1 MEDEMLKNFA
11 VAVALMALAT
21 GPLFAREREATLQRI
36 TGPDGTFDMVVAAP
50 KSANAPVFDLGETF
64 DAFVIH
70 LTGGALWVGF
80 ENAVKMLEAVEMLR
94 RPLGAFYVGD
104 RTNPVTVYIVP
115 RSGALA
121 LGR

>member
-1 MEDEMLKNFA
+1 MLKHSA
-11 VAVALMALAT
+11 VGLALMALAT
-21 GPLFAREREATLQRI
+21 GPLFAHEREATLQRI

-50 KSANAPVFDLGETF
+50 KSANAPVFDLSETF

-70 LTGGALWVGF
+70 LTGGELWVGF
-80 ENAVKMLEAVEMLR
+80 DNADKMLEAVEMLR

-104 RTNPVTVYIVP
+104 RTKPVTVYIVP